1 MGRQSKGIG
10 IIRLRAIAAISVAA
24 MAVPVAAAATT
35 TSADSVGR
43 GTFTTITSPSKDLT
57 YQFKDGATNS
67 IRVTGHT
74 SLDVTLVDIDC
85 ITSAIDNTP
94 EISLLASNVSVTDG
108 RFTVNGVFASQ
119 APITCRLRAIP
130 ADVDVEAGDYIGS
143 FTGPIIY
150 PDSFGLTKDE
160 SGTPYSF
167 TATAAEGG
175 GFGLLTDAGACG
187 AETLIS
193 VQLPAVQVGPIDL
206 ACGFNLASFNVTAS
220 GTSNGSAIQ
229 VSGHS
234 VYLPDAVHTLLVN
247 QQHLGV
253 KQSKLTVVRKVAKN
267 GDVTITESAPLMR
280 CSVSDFYPP
289 TSTSCPKLISS
300 GVSFKRVSTVLR
312 GDHQVKVRDSYSST
326 DHRAH
331 PVKVQ
336 YLSDPQVQTGNST
349 ATGQVGYTFPGHG
362 NSFTPTD
369 LGQSIKGL
377 GSKIGTMAIR
387 GDIYA
392 RSDDPDVDTITE
404 TWSRGPAK
412 ILYSVQLDDEFA
424 MPYSFSVPAR
434 GSASLGFAMSER
446 VATADVRK
454 LASAAAHDMLPGLTV
469 TSPHGVVH
477 GKRTTVK
484 GRVVAGANGLPAS
497 VRVNGHAA
505 KIHATKAGG
514 GTYSVTFS
522 EPKGTHTVTV
532 AVSDVV
538 GNTVTKSITIK
549 NT

>member
-1 MGRQSKGIG
+1 MGRLSKGIG
-10 IIRLRAIAAISVAA
+10 IIGLRAIAAISVAA
-24 MAVPVAAAATT
+24 MAVPVAASATT
-35 TSADSVGR
+35 TSAGSVGR
-43 GTFTTITSPSKDLT
+43 GTFTTITSPSKDIT
-57 YQFKDGATNS
+57 YQFTDGATNS

-74 SLDVTLVDIDC
+74 SLDVTVVNIDC
-85 ITSAIDNTP
+85 VTSAIDNTP
-94 EISLLASNVSVTDG
+94 EISLLAPGVSVTDG
-108 RFTVNGVFASQ
+108 RFTVNGVFSSQ
-119 APITCRLRAIP
+119 SPITCRLRAIP
-130 ADVDVEAGDYIGS
+130 TDVDVEAGDYIGS

-150 PDSFGLTKDE
+150 PDSFGVSKDE

-175 GFGLLTDAGACG
+175 GLGLLTDAGNCG
-187 AETLIS
+187 VETLIS

-206 ACGFNLASFNVTAS
+206 ACGFSIASFNVTAS
-220 GTSNGSAIQ
+220 GTSNGSAVQ
-229 VSGHS
+229 VGGHS
-234 VYLPDAVHTLLVN
+234 VYLPEAVHTLLIN
-247 QQHLGV
+247 QQGLGV
-253 KQSKLTVVRKVAKN
+253 KQSKLTIVRKVAKN
-267 GDVTITESAPLMR
+267 GEVTITESAPLMR
-280 CSVSDFYPP
+280 CAGNAYPP

-312 GDHQVKVRDSYSST
+312 GDHQVKVRDSYFST

-331 PVKVQ
+331 AVKVQ
-336 YLSDPQVQTGNST
+336 YASAPQVQTGNDT

-362 NSFTPTD
+362 NSFKPTD
-369 LGQSIKGL
+369 LGQSVGGL
-377 GSKIGTMAIR
+377 GSKIGTIGIR

-412 ILYSVQLDDEFA
+412 ILYSVQPGNEFA
-424 MPYSFSVPAR
+424 MPYSLSVPAR
-434 GSASLGFAMSER
+434 GATSLGFAMSER

-454 LASAAAHDMLPGLTV
+454 LASAAEHDMLPGLTV

-484 GRVVAGANGLPAS
+484 GRVVAGANGLPTS
-497 VRVNGHAA
+497 VKVNGHAA
-505 KIHATKAGG
+505 KIHVTNASG

-538 GNTVTKSITIK
+538 GNTATKSIKIK